1 MAFNMCMLDRI
12 LKEIDKDKM
21 FAKSDAARAGDAN
34 ERSYSHPD
42 LDRHLRLCVQD
53 FDEEFQIPF
62 NPILTGTHVLSKMRT
77 VGKAAVI
84 KDIGKMVEFHV
95 QGGYNLDYM
104 VEKAMTAKNECTLK
118 RLIKTYDLVTK
129 ATNVESVTLYRVCAS
144 FPDIACAYLTVV
156 TDPLISFNT
165 MTAFTENYPKV
176 MMDLAF
182 AYLIPDKTDEFCSLL
197 KEAHMLYRYKLY
209 HVARDRPI
217 PEIAVD
223 PKIISQCIRYTR
235 MAIYGTHLL
244 YENQIKFLKAY
255 KLINQTPNNSMITV
269 AENVHEAANIWK
281 RNIRTQDV
289 CTRNISDNSDYWFLN
304 A

>member
-12 LKEIDKDKM
+12 LKGIDKDKK
-21 FAKSDAARAGDAN
+21 FVKS
-34 ERSYSHPD
+34 ELSYLNRD
-42 LDRHLRLCVQD
+42 LDRHLRLCVLD
-53 FDEEFQIPF
+53 FDEEYRIPF

-84 KDIGKMVEFHV
+84 RDIGKMVEFHV
-95 QGGYNLDYM
+95 QGGYNLEYAI
-104 VEKAMTAKNECTLK
+104 EKAMTPKDECALK

-129 ATNVESVTLYRVCAS
+129 ATDVESVTLYRVCAS
-144 FPDIACAYLTVV
+144 FPDIACAYLTMV

-165 MTAFTENYPKV
+165 MSTFTENYPKV
-176 MMDLAF
+176 MMDSAF
-182 AYLIPDKTDEFCSLL
+182 AYLIPDTADEFCSLL

-209 HVARDRPI
+209 YMTRDHPM
-217 PEIAVD
+217 ADVDVD

-235 MAIYGTHLL
+235 TAIYGTHLL

-255 KLINQTPNNSMITV
+255 KLITQTGNSAFKV

-281 RNIRTQDV
+281 RNIRTQDI